1 MVEAFAGVPDPRDR
15 RGRRHPLAA
24 ILTLGV
30 AAMLSGARSIYAI
43 YQWGRSQPPEVVRS
57 LGFTRERTPTVSTL
71 DLVFR
76 DLDVATFESVLA
88 HWAESQYGD
97 RVEAIAID
105 GKGLRGI
112 HGEEI
117 PGVRLVA
124 AFGPEAGLVLG
135 QSGGKGRRKV
145 G

>member
-1 MVEAFAGVPDPRDR
+1 M
-15 RGRRHPLAA
+15 
-24 ILTLGV
+24 I
-30 AAMLSGARSIYAI
+30 S
-43 YQWGRSQPPEVVRS
+43 
-57 LGFTRERTPTVSTL
+57 
-71 DLVFR
+71 
-76 DLDVATFESVLA
+76 
-88 HWAESQYGD
+88 
-97 RVEAIAID
+97 ID